1 LLDEPTA
8 SLDLENRDRVITLIQ
23 AAKVAGSAVIGIF
36 HDPVVR
42 DAVADHCREVLPL
55 VSL

>member
-1 LLDEPTA
+1 
-8 SLDLENRDRVITLIQ
+8 LIQ

-42 DAVADHCREVLPL
+42 DAVADHCLEVSPL